1 MGTVELTGLEMMA
14 MGTVELTGLEMMANM
29 ALGQTLAAAVQMSA
43 TMLALVL
50 NRSSLVMPG
59 LRGTPAGITT
69 ISAPTRL
76 ASICSLPLNP
86 VVSEAVSQWERSAAT
101 PGVCTMSYRLSL
113 VTAGFNFSS
122 RERGCP
128 IPPLAPMTATV
139 VGDIAGGE
147 LPGKGG
153 HGGLEPGEHCDPD
166 LRGEMS

>member
-1 MGTVELTGLEMMA
+1 MMMA
-14 MGTVELTGLEMMANM
+14 II
-29 ALGQTLAAAVQMSA
+29 ALGQTLAAAAAMVA
-43 TMLALVL
+43 TMEALVL
-50 NRSSLVMPG
+50 NRSSLVIPG

-76 ASICSLPLNP
+76 ASIWSWPLKP

-113 VTAGFNFSS
+113 VTAGFSFSS

-139 VGDIAGGE
+139 RLATLLVENCLARVDTGAWNLENIVNVRRGGIS
-147 LPGKGG
+147 
-153 HGGLEPGEHCDPD
+153 LEW
-166 LRGEMS
+166 